1 MKNILVP
8 IGHRK
13 SALNTLN
20 YAIDFAK
27 CFDAKIYL
35 VHVFSSTRVSGS
47 FLNIDQLMLE
57 ESNKILQEYLEK
69 VDRKGVEIYSASL
82 KGYDILDSLKMI
94 IDNYNIDLIISSA
107 KNDDSDKTYFIGK
120 ITGAL
125 IKDTATPIIVVPK
138 KSKFGA
144 INKILMTLK
153 SGSIKSVTTLD
164 PLISIQ
170 KKFNTEINL
179 LQVKTP
185 MFNEQDNELNETLE
199 SIIKE
204 RISTRNATVFQGVL
218 EYLHEEAPDMLCVIR
233 RKRGFFAKLWEQD
246 RVKKIDFEATI
257 PLLILKGIA

>member
-47 FLNIDQLMLE
+47 FLNIDQLMLD
-57 ESNKILQEYLEK
+57 ESNKILQEYLDK
-69 VDRKGVEIYSASL
+69 VDAQGVEIYTAAL
-82 KGYDILDSLKMI
+82 KGYDVLDSLKMI
-94 IDNYNIDLIISSA
+94 IENYQIDLIISSA
-107 KNDDSDKTYFIGK
+107 KNDDSDDTYFIGR

-125 IKDTATPIIVVPK
+125 IKDTATPIIVIPK
-138 KSKFGA
+138 KSKFGE
-144 INKILMTLK
+144 IHKILMTLK
-153 SGSIKSVTTLD
+153 SGSLKSISTLD
-164 PLISIQ
+164 PLLTIQ

-185 MFNEQDNELNETLE
+185 QFNEQDNELNETLE

-218 EYLHEEAPDMLCVIR
+218 E
-233 RKRGFFAKLWEQD
+233 
-246 RVKKIDFEATI
+246 
-257 PLLILKGIA
+257 